1 MCGKLDGNSITKSDD
16 DSKCTDEKPIA
27 ERECTVEKE
36 CPGQWFSGP
45 WGECDK
51 KCGGGKRTRK
61 VLCIAN
67 GAPVK
72 ETDCNED
79 TIEFRTDE
87 CNKDPCIEDEMI
99 PVDATSKPI
108 TEDDEGE
115 DWCDE
120 DDETETTDEMEIVK
134 VIPTD
139 STGISDGFDVDTTD
153 SSDTTE
159 STFITDDLMLSDAT
173 GFETDSTQTDSVT
186 DISSSFSLFA
196 QCLLEVKH
204 FAFLFSTFSFN
215 CRWFWRRKRR

>member
-1 MCGKLDGNSITKSDD
+1 MCGKFDGNSIQKSDD
-16 DSKCTDEKPIA
+16 ESKCTDEKPIA
-27 ERECTVEKE
+27 EKECSVDKE

-67 GAPVK
+67 GVPVK

-79 TIEFRTDE
+79 TIEFRTDD
-87 CNKDPCIEDEMI
+87 CNKDACIEDEMI

-115 DWCDE
+115 DWCDD
-120 DDETETTDEMEIVK
+120 DDETETTDEIEIITSV
-134 VIPTD
+134 PTD
-139 STGISDGFDVDTTD
+139 STGISDGFEVDST
-153 SSDTTE
+153 SDTTE
-159 STFITDDLMLSDAT
+159 SSLITDDLMLSDAT

-186 DISSSFSLFA
+186 DISSSFSLFGQGRCA
-196 QCLLEVKH
+196 EVKP
-204 FAFLFSTFSFN
+204 FYFLFHFQLLLLLMV
-215 CRWFWRRKRR
+215 RVM

>member
-1 MCGKLDGNSITKSDD
+1 MD
-16 DSKCTDEKPIA
+16 
-27 ERECTVEKE
+27 KE

-72 ETDCNED
+72 ETNCNED
-79 TIEFRTDE
+79 TIEFRTDD
-87 CNKDPCIEDEMI
+87 CNKDACIEDEMI
-99 PVDATSKPI
+99 PVDVTSKPI

-115 DWCDE
+115 DWCDD

-134 VIPTD
+134 IVPTD
-139 STGISDGFDVDTTD
+139 STGISDGFEVDST
-153 SSDTTE
+153 SDATE
-159 STFITDDLMLSDAT
+159 SSLITDDLMLSDAT

-186 DISSSFSLFA
+186 DISSSF
-196 QCLLEVKH
+196 
-204 FAFLFSTFSFN
+204 FLFGQGFCTQVKSDIFYFN
-215 CRWFWRRKRR
+215 SSCYC

>member
-1 MCGKLDGNSITKSDD
+1 MQARKVVCGKFDGKSIVKTDD
-16 DSKCTDEKPIA
+16 ESKCTEEKPIA
-27 ERECTVEKE
+27 EKECSVDKE

-67 GAPVK
+67 GKPVK

-79 TIEFRTDE
+79 TIEFRTDD
-87 CNKDPCIEDEMI
+87 CNKDACIEDEMI

-115 DWCDE
+115 NWCDE
-120 DDETETTDEMEIVK
+120 EDETETTDEMEIVK
-134 VIPTD
+134 IVPTD
-139 STGISDGFDVDTTD
+139 STGISDGFEVDST
-153 SSDTTE
+153 SDTTE
-159 STFITDDLMLSDAT
+159 SSFITDDLMLSDAT

-186 DISSSFSLFA
+186 DNSSSFLLFGRA
-196 QCLLEVKH
+196 LCTEVKP
-204 FAFLFSTFSFN
+204 FYFCFIYS
-215 CRWFWRRKRR
+215 CYC